1 MDYNRYRNE
10 WRELNMENKKSLYAD
25 LSLVLVALIWGSGF
39 VATKKAL
46 AYTTPYYLMA
56 IRFAISF
63 LIMAIVFFKRLR
75 KMNFEDFKAGVIIGI
90 FLFLGFATQTVGLN
104 YTTAGKQAFITATN
118 VVMVPFIYWGISK
131 KKPDIY
137 EVIAA
142 ILCFIGI
149 GILSF
154 ESGLKIGYG
163 EFLTFLCAIF
173 FACHIS
179 AIGYYAKKHDPI
191 VLSVM
196 QFLIAGI
203 LSFICVLLFESE
215 TGKISNEAIIPI
227 LYLAVF
233 STLIAFLIQNVAQ
246 KYTSSTHAA
255 IILSLEA
262 VFGGVLSFIFLK
274 EPFTIRF
281 LIGCITIF
289 LSIITTETKW
299 NFLKKSN
306 DNLSKL

>member
-1 MDYNRYRNE
+1 
-10 WRELNMENKKSLYAD
+10 MEKKKSLYAD
-25 LSLVLVALIWGSGF
+25 LSLLVVAIVWGSGF
-39 VATKKAL
+39 VVTKNAL
-46 AYTTPYYLMA
+46 DHITPYYLLSF
-56 IRFAISF
+56 RFIISF
-63 LIMAIVFFKRLR
+63 LLMGIVFFKRL
-75 KMNFEDFKAGVIIGI
+75 KKTNLEDFKAGTIIGV

-142 ILCFIGI
+142 ILCFVGI

-154 ESGLKIGYG
+154 ESGLKMGYG

-173 FACHIS
+173 FAFHIA
-179 AIGYYAKKHDPI
+179 AIGYFAKKHDPVI
-191 VLSVM
+191 LSII
-196 QFLIAGI
+196 QILIAGI
-203 LSFICVLLFESE
+203 LSTISTLLFEPKMAS
-215 TGKISNEAIIPI
+215 IPNEAIIPI
-227 LYLAVF
+227 LYLALF
-233 STLIAFLIQNVAQ
+233 STLIAYLVQNIAQ

-262 VFGGVLSFIFLK
+262 VFGGLLSLIFLK

-281 LIGCITIF
+281 LIGCIAIF
-289 LSIITTETKW
+289 ISIITTETKW
-299 NFLKKSN
+299 NFLKKPNN
-306 DNLSKL
+306 DLSKF